1 MKELISLICRYD
13 LRGLFIEE
21 TENIMVQFFRYIF
34 VGGISFVADAGSLF
48 VIENWGVNY
57 LLATAIGF
65 CFGVIVN
72 YKLSKKFIFTK
83 EASLKNA
90 KDEFLIYILIG
101 IAGLLITEIL
111 MYIMT
116 DNLGLYFMISKILVT
131 VVTLVW
137 NYSARKIILYR

>member
-1 MKELISLICRYD
+1 MKKLIGLIFRFD

-21 TENIMVQFFRYIF
+21 TDDAIGQFFRYIF
-34 VGGISFVADAGSLF
+34 VGGISSVVDLGLLF
-48 VIENWGVNY
+48 FIENLGVNY

-83 EASLKNA
+83 EAGVKNA

-101 IAGLLITEIL
+101 IGGLLITEIL

-116 DNLGLYFMISKILVT
+116 DNLGLHFMISKILIT

>member
-1 MKELISLICRYD
+1 MKKLIGLIFRFD

-21 TENIMVQFFRYIF
+21 TDDAIVQFFRYIF
-34 VGGISFVADAGSLF
+34 VGGISSVVDLGLLF
-48 VIENWGVNY
+48 FIENLGVNY

-65 CFGVIVN
+65 CLGISVN

-83 EASLKNA
+83 EAGVKNA

-101 IAGLLITEIL
+101 IGGLLITEIL

-116 DNLGLYFMISKILVT
+116 DNLGLHFMISKILIT